1 PVHGTWG
8 PHGRRVRVMAREKRM
23 GVEAASKPPEGCAPG
38 YRDGGNTGRLG
49 GLTSVGHRGY
59 NWSSATDD
67 IGGLDLIFSSQALGT
82 DYSDDRANG
91 FPLRCLSE

>member
-1 PVHGTWG
+1 
-8 PHGRRVRVMAREKRM
+8 M
-23 GVEAASKPPEGCAPG
+23 
-38 YRDGGNTGRLG
+38 G
-49 GLTSVGHRGY
+49 GLTRTSVGHRVY

>member
-1 PVHGTWG
+1 MS
-8 PHGRRVRVMAREKRM
+8 RA
-23 GVEAASKPPEGCAPG
+23 EAANKTPCGRTPG
-38 YRDGGNTGRLG
+38 FRHGGNTGRLG
-49 GLTSVGHRGY
+49 GLTRTSVGHRVY